1 MKVSGACHCGK
12 IRIEALLIEGKVF
25 ACHCTDCQTFAGGPF
40 RVMVQSN
47 GSDFKIDGEA
57 SEYIKTSAESGN
69 PRIQGFCGTCGSSLY
84 ACDLERSLINIRTTC
99 LEDSSTLSPKIHM
112 FGSSSPS
119 WLDKMNESDW
129 LEKGLG
135 SQKMLRE

>member
-1 MKVSGACHCGK
+1 MKVSEHAIVVK
-12 IRIEALLIEGKVF
+12 FKLKQFSSRVKFLPATVRIARPR
-25 ACHCTDCQTFAGGPF
+25 GPF

-47 GSDFKIDGEA
+47 GSDFEIVGEA
-57 SEYIKTSAESGN
+57 SEYVKTSAESGN

-84 ACDLERSLINIRTTC
+84 ACDLERSLINIRAAC
-99 LEDSSTLSPKIHM
+99 LEDSSTFSPKIHM

>member
-1 MKVSGACHCGK
+1 M
-12 IRIEALLIEGKVF
+12 
-25 ACHCTDCQTFAGGPF
+25 
-40 RVMVQSN
+40 MVQSK
-47 GSDFKIDGEA
+47 GSDFEIDGEA

-84 ACDLERSLINIRTTC
+84 ACDLERSLINIRAAC
-99 LEDSSTLSPKIHM
+99 LEDSSTFSQKIHM

-135 SQKMLRE
+135 SQKMLRK

>member
-12 IRIEALLIEGKVF
+12 IKIEAALIEGKVF
-25 ACHCTDCQTFAGGPF
+25 ACHCTDCQTSAGGPF
-40 RVMVQSN
+40 RVMVQAN
-47 GSDFKIDGEA
+47 GNDFEIDGEA
-57 SEYIKTSAESGN
+57 SEYIKTSADSGN

-84 ACDLERSLINIRTTC
+84 ACDLERNLINIRAAC
-99 LEDSSTLSPKIHM
+99 LEDSSRFSPQIHM

-119 WLDKMNESDW
+119 WLDKMKDSDW
-129 LEKGLG
+129 LEKGPG